1 MEHDTLVE
9 SEDKKFW
16 RFPDPSF
23 EMLRLDIVR
32 MCETR
37 DWDIFQTIEQRE
49 YESYVLL
56 VDMIYDVSHTPATP
70 LWNLMWTWQE
80 LDPI

>member
-1 MEHDTLVE
+1 
-9 SEDKKFW
+9 
-16 RFPDPSF
+16 
-23 EMLRLDIVR
+23 MLRLDIVR

-70 LWNLMWTWQE
+70 LWNLMRTWQE
-80 LDPI
+80 LDPIWETLDFILLIPKKVF